1 MRRTAGQET
10 VPGFLE
16 EESMVN
22 RQIFAVCIV
31 LLFSVAGLTQSSNA
45 TVGGT
50 VNDAAGAVIP
60 GVEVTATNVNTGIVS
75 NQLTN
80 EAGSYN
86 FASLQPGTYTFTAS
100 LPGFQTQSLQN
111 VTLGQ
116 SQQVRLNFTLQV
128 AGSSQ
133 TVEVIAETSVSLATT
148 TASVGDVLPEVE
160 VKTLPVPLRDVLQLI
175 SSTAG
180 TGPERSFAGQGIRA
194 VNFNRDGIV
203 INDTRYGVGSDF
215 QGQNATFVS
224 SDLIEE
230 VQVV

>member
-1 MRRTAGQET
+1 M
-10 VPGFLE
+10 FKK
-16 EESMVN
+16 
-22 RQIFAVCIV
+22 QIVTSVFVLCFSEGVFA
-31 LLFSVAGLTQSSNA
+31 QSNA

-50 VNDAAGAVIP
+50 VGDAGGAIIP
-60 GVEVTATNVNTGIVS
+60 GVEVMATNVNTGIVS

-80 EAGSYN
+80 ETGTYN

-100 LPGFQTQSLQN
+100 LPGFQKQSFQN

-133 TVEVIAETSVSLATT
+133 TVEVVADTSVALATT

-180 TGPERSFAGQGIRA
+180 
-194 VNFNRDGIV
+194 
-203 INDTRYGVGSDF
+203 
-215 QGQNATFVS
+215 
-224 SDLIEE
+224 
-230 VQVV
+230 